1 MFHYKTHGTCSE
13 SIDLEIR
20 EGIVTRCT
28 INRGCRG
35 NTQGLSKMV
44 IGRRAEEVRDLLRG
58 IQCRNGTSCP
68 DQLSRAIDLCL
79 AEGTR

>member
-1 MFHYKTHGTCSE
+1 MYHYRNFGTCSE

-20 EGIVTRCT
+20 DGVIAVCR
-28 INRGCRG
+28 INGGCRG

-44 IGRRAEEVRDLLRG
+44 IGRKAEEVRDLLRG

-68 DQLSRAIDLCL
+68 DQLSRAIDECL
-79 AEGTR
+79 GA